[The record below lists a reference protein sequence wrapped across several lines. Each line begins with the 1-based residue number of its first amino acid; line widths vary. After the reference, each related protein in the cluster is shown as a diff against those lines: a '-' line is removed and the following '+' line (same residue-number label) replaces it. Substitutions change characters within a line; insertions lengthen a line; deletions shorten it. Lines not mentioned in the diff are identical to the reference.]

1 MYIKSTTIETYA
13 FARTGNYL
21 LVIMCSILPNFTS
34 HIIARHGAQD
44 TKVNRA
50 MANVISR
57 GQCNLV

>member
-1 MYIKSTTIETYA
+1 MYA

-34 HIIARHGAQD
+34 HIIVRHGTQD